1 MDLRERLHADL
12 TTAIRGGD
20 AQRRDVLR
28 MVLAAIKQTEV
39 DSRKTLDEDG
49 LQDVLRKQIKLR
61 QESIADFE
69 KAGRPKEVEREQA
82 ESAII
87 EAYLPQMMTREEIE
101 QLAKGV
107 IEELGVTD
115 AKSMGQVMGRLMPH
129 VKGRADGRVVNNVVR
144 GLLQ

>member
-1 MDLRERLHADL
+1 MHADL
-12 TTAIRGGD
+12 TTAMRGGD

-28 MVLAAIKQTEV
+28 MVLAAIQQTEV

-49 LQDVLRKQIKLR
+49 LQDVLRKQLKMR

-69 KAGRPKEVEREQA
+69 KAGRPKEVERELA

-87 EAYLPQMMTREEIE
+87 EAYLPKMMTRLEIE

-115 AKSMGQVMGRLMPH
+115 AKSMGQVMSRLMPH
-129 VKGRADGRVVNNVVR
+129 VKGRADGRVVNDVVR

>member
-1 MDLRERLHADL
+1 MHADL
-12 TTAIRGGD
+12 TTAMRGGD

-28 MVLAAIKQTEV
+28 MVLAAIQQTEV

-49 LQDVLRKQIKLR
+49 LQDVLRKQLKLR

-69 KAGRPKEVEREQA
+69 KAGRPKEVERELA

-87 EAYLPQMMTREEIE
+87 EAYLPKMMLRAEIE

-115 AKSMGQVMGRLMPH
+115 AKSMGQVMSRLMPH
-129 VKGRADGRVVNNVVR
+129 VKGRADGRVVNDVVR

>member
-12 TTAIRGGD
+12 TTAMRGGD

-28 MVLAAIKQTEV
+28 MVLAAIQQTEV

>member
-1 MDLRERLHADL
+1 MHADL
-12 TTAIRGGD
+12 TTAMRGGD

-28 MVLAAIKQTEV
+28 MVLAAIQQTEV

-49 LQDVLRKQIKLR
+49 LQDVLRKQLKLR

-69 KAGRPKEVEREQA
+69 KAGRPKEVERELT

-87 EAYLPQMMTREEIE
+87 EAYLPKMMTRLEIE

-115 AKSMGQVMGRLMPH
+115 AKSMGQVMSRLMPH
-129 VKGRADGRVVNNVVR
+129 VKGRADGRVVNDVVR

>member
-1 MDLRERLHADL
+1 M
-12 TTAIRGGD
+12 RGGD

-28 MVLAAIKQTEV
+28 MVLAAIQQTEV

-49 LQDVLRKQIKLR
+49 LQDVLRKQLKMR

-69 KAGRPKEVEREQA
+69 KAGRPKEVERELT

-87 EAYLPQMMTREEIE
+87 EAYLPKMMTRLEIE

-115 AKSMGQVMGRLMPH
+115 AKSMGQVMSRLMPH
-129 VKGRADGRVVNNVVR
+129 VKGRADGRVVNDVVR